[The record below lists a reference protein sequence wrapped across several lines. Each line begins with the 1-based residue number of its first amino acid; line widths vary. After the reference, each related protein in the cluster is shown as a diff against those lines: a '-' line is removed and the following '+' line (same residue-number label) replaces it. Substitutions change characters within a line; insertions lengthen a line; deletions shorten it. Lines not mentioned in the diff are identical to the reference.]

1 MTKKLN
7 QDKLSY
13 FDFKKLTGLDSF
25 NLFSQ
30 KKIIKYN
37 CYKVRNSAQS

>member
-30 KKIIKYN
+30 KEMIKKNYKI
-37 CYKVRNSAQS
+37 